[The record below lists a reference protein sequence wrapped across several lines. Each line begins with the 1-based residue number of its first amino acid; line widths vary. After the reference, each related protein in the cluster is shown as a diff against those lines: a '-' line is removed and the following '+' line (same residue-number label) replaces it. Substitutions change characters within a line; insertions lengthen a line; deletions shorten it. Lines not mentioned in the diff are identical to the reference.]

1 MRIKNKKHNDKIKK
15 EKENRKNMH
24 FLWKR
29 KKRMKKEK
37 EMTTN
42 NKSLS
47 CAASIEKAWRGGDS
61 NDMAE
66 QKI

>member
-1 MRIKNKKHNDKIKK
+1 
-15 EKENRKNMH
+15 
-24 FLWKR
+24 
-29 KKRMKKEK
+29 MKKEK
-37 EMTTN
+37 KMITN

-61 NDMAE
+61 NDMPE